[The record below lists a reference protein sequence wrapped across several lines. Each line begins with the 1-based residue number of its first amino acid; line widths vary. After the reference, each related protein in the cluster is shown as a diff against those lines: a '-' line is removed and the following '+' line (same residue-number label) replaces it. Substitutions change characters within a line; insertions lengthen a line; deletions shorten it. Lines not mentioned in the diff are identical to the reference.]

1 MVSRANT
8 ENLLRAT
15 RKGILELN
23 QPSRCDKKHPGPLPF
38 GPEVHWLQAMKL
50 SQDQAGEE
58 QPSQAEHLMP
68 FYQPQASIS
77 HPVNFYEQLGSLGN
91 RRVPALGEA
100 KFQPPGAL
108 DTRLGQGQLSSP

>member
-1 MVSRANT
+1 MVSRAKA

-15 RKGILELN
+15 RKVILELS
-23 QPSRCDKKHPGPLPF
+23 QPSRCDKKHPLPF
-38 GPEVHWLQAMKL
+38 SPEVHGLQAMKL

-58 QPSQAEHLMP
+58 QPSQAEHLIP

-108 DTRLGQGQLSSP
+108 DTEAGPGSAF